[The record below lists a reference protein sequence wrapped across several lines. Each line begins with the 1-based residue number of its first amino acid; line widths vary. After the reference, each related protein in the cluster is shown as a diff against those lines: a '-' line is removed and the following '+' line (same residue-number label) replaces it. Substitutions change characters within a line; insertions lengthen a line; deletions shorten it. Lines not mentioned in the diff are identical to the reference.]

1 MALTYAGAN
10 ALLNILCGKA
20 TSVPFSSVYVGLG
33 TTAATPDRDGNGF
46 TEPSGNGYA
55 RQLLGNS
62 TALLQKMGTPASG
75 AVSNNNAS
83 HEYKGKI
90 YFPEATGSWGS
101 IKYVGLFSAATG
113 GTLIAYAALTGEAV
127 AVAEGTN
134 PVIPASSLTLSLT

>member
-20 TSVPFSSVYVGLG
+20 TSIPYSSVYVGLG
-33 TTAATPDRDGNGF
+33 TNATEPARDGTGF

-62 TALLQKMGTPASG
+62 TALLQKMGTPSSG
-75 AVSNNNAS
+75 SVTNNNSA
-83 HEYKGKI
+83 HEYNGKI

-113 GTLIAYAALTGEAV
+113 GTLIAYAALTGDAV
-127 AVAEGTN
+127 AVASGTN